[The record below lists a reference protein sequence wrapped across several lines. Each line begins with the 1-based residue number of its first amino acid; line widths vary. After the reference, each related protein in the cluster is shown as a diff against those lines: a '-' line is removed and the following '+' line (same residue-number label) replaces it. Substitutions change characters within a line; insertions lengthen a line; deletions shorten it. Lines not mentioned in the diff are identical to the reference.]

1 MKYPRQMITE
11 YLQSSDKYI
20 FSSKVVTTLCGILLV
35 HYNTYSQIYST
46 KWSLIKY
53 AKSSRASSNGM
64 PRGNIFA
71 TPLKNLNIKLLTKK
85 QQLIVL
91 KLSEIHLIIKR
102 YPSLST
108 VGNPISVSG
117 DITFQWTNNHQTDFH
132 DLFALFYVL
141 FIPILTTS
149 E

>member
-1 MKYPRQMITE
+1 MKYPRQMITG

-53 AKSSRASSNGM
+53 AKSSRASSNDM

-71 TPLKNLNIKLLTKK
+71 TPLKNLKYKTFNQEAAADSFETT
-85 QQLIVL
+85 V
-91 KLSEIHLIIKR
+91 SEIHLIIKR

-108 VGNPISVSG
+108 VGNPIQFQEILLLSG
-117 DITFQWTNNHQTDFH
+117 QTTTK
-132 DLFALFYVL
+132 
-141 FIPILTTS
+141 LTSMTCLP
-149 E
+149 